1 MQIATQ
7 RSSLALAIALGAAA
21 LAPASAVQAKTFETA
36 QAKFQVQVLADGL
49 EHPWG
54 MAFLPDGALLI
65 TERPGG
71 LRLFR
76 DGALQAEPLSGL
88 PEVWDSGQG
97 GLLDVTLHPDFPGNP
112 WVYLSYAK
120 PGEGGAGTAVGR
132 GKLEGNGLRDFEVIF
147 ELPRKTGRGQHFGSR
162 LVFDREGYLFAT
174 IGERGERDRAQDP
187 HDPAGSVLRIHDDGT
202 IPEDNPFA
210 DGRAGHPAV
219 YSYGHRNPQGMALH
233 PETGELWVQ
242 EHGPQGGDE
251 VNLPRKGG
259 NFGWPVVTHG
269 EEYGGGDIGPADK
282 PGFIAPVFHWTPS
295 IAPSGMAFY
304 DGTVFPEWQGD
315 LFNGSLKFQLVS
327 RLELDGDEVR
337 EEERFL
343 EDAYGRIR
351 DIEMGPDGFLYL
363 LTDSGNGLLLRIEPA
378 N

>member
-1 MQIATQ
+1 
-7 RSSLALAIALGAAA
+7 
-21 LAPASAVQAKTFETA
+21 
-36 QAKFQVQVLADGL
+36 
-49 EHPWG
+49 
-54 MAFLPDGALLI
+54 
-65 TERPGG
+65 
-71 LRLFR
+71 
-76 DGALQAEPLSGL
+76 
-88 PEVWDSGQG
+88 
-97 GLLDVTLHPDFPGNP
+97 DFPGNP

-233 PETGELWVQ
+233 PETGELGEE